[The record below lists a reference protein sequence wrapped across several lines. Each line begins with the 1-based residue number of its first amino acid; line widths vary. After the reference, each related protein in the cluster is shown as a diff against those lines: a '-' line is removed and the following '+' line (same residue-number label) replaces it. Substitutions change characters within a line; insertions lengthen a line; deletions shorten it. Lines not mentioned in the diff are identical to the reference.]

1 MRPYLYSLLL
11 GPFLLFHLRQFSPLV
26 LPKCAEELHVHFRIY
41 LAKAPKKPLALAR
54 VRCVAF
60 AQKNKTKDFDCM
72 NRWLRAKY
80 QSNGTHVADWI
91 ILPRA

>member
-1 MRPYLYSLLL
+1 MTGVPTYILSCSVPPCYFTCDS
-11 GPFLLFHLRQFSPLV
+11 FPLWFC
-26 LPKCAEELHVHFRIY
+26 PSAQRSHFRIY

-60 AQKNKTKDFDCM
+60 AQKNKTKDFDGM